1 MPSNAQADVD
11 LAVSPQS
18 EALKLLLDTALDAVI
33 VMRGDGVVADWNDRA
48 VRVFG
53 WTREDAVGRVMADL
67 IIPERYREPHRSAL
81 TRYLET
87 RRPTVIGQRIEV
99 SAMRKSGEEFPVELS
114 IAPIPGPAMLF
125 VGCLRDLTERNA
137 LRQARAE
144 VARNTQRMAMGEMA
158 ASIVHEINQPL
169 AAIVTNANAA
179 MRWLAQAS
187 PDLEEAR
194 AALKRITSDSGRA
207 TDVISEIRLM
217 FKHDGVAMA
226 PLDLN
231 DLVREVLV
239 LVRGEVERQRVLVRT
254 ELAEGLPRISANLVQ
269 LRQVLVN
276 LIVNATDA
284 MSAVADRP
292 RVLSLRSA
300 IHDPDRLS
308 LTIADTGTGIDPGIV
323 ESIFDPFFTTKSH
336 GMGMGLSICRS
347 IVENHGGQLS
357 VSAGQPH
364 GATFNLLLPTRA
376 ASR

>member
-1 MPSNAQADVD
+1 
-11 LAVSPQS
+11 
-18 EALKLLLDTALDAVI
+18 
-33 VMRGDGVVADWNDRA
+33 
-48 VRVFG
+48 
-53 WTREDAVGRVMADL
+53 MAEL
-67 IIPERYREPHRSAL
+67 IIPERYREPHRTAL
-81 TRYLET
+81 ARYLET

-114 IAPIPGPAMLF
+114 IAPIPGPTMLF

-144 VARNTQRMAMGEMA
+144 VARNAQRMAMGEMA

-169 AAIVTNANAA
+169 AAIVTNASAA

-194 AALKRITSDSGRA
+194 AALKRITSDSQRA
-207 TDVISEIRLM
+207 TDVTTEIRLM
-217 FKHDGVAMA
+217 FKNDGVAMA
-226 PLDLN
+226 ELDVN
-231 DLVREVLV
+231 DLVRDVLA
-239 LVRGEVERQRVLVRT
+239 LVRGEVERRRVLVRT
-254 ELAEGLPRISANLVQ
+254 DLAESLPRISANLVQ

-276 LIVNATDA
+276 LVVNATDA

-292 RVLSLRSA
+292 RVLSLKSA
-300 IHDPDRLS
+300 AHDLDRLS

-347 IVENHGGQLS
+347 VVESLGGKLS
-357 VSAGQPH
+357 ASPAHSH
-364 GATFNLLLPTRA
+364 GAVFRIVFPALGTLPGS
-376 ASR
+376 SR